1 VARSAQPPAQRRFR
15 CAELDYDLRCR
26 PTGATHQVLV
36 CSSRKR
42 RALPPGASGTVID
55 VGDKEIVVRF
65 PCLAEREEVV
75 TFDADCAADYME
87 TDCTS
92 CIYFAPDDHCCLDP
106 QRGRAGA

>member
-1 VARSAQPPAQRRFR
+1 M
-15 CAELDYDLRCR
+15 
-26 PTGATHQVLV
+26 
-36 CSSRKR
+36 
-42 RALPPGASGTVID
+42 ID

-92 CIYFAPDDHCCLDP
+92 CIYFAPEW
-106 QRGRAGA
+106 

>member
-1 VARSAQPPAQRRFR
+1 MTYAIGQPVRLTKSLSVQAKQ
-15 CAELDYDLRCR
+15 
-26 PTGATHQVLV
+26 
-36 CSSRKR
+36 SSV
-42 RALPPGASGTVID
+42 ALPSGASGTVVA
-55 VGDKEIVVRF
+55 VGDKVIVIRF
-65 PCLAEREEVV
+65 PCLAEREGAV